1 MRDKIHVIIK
11 KLLRFG
17 ASCFRKI
24 IDVLGNIKDNYDK
37 YEKYDKKRKN
47 PQELFNYIDIDG
59 S

>member
-1 MRDKIHVIIK
+1 MRDKIHVIIEDN
-11 KLLRFG
+11 
-17 ASCFRKI
+17 CFDRSIMFQEI

-37 YEKYDKKRKN
+37 YEKYDRKEKS